1 MVVDPALSP
10 PPILSEQASSTPSAV
25 QRWHE
30 LSRAP
35 YFRAPL
41 GLERIISRCF
51 DLFFEYLYPLTPLL
65 HEPSLRDA
73 LSFFT
78 TQPPTTTP
86 GFSPFSPGGGSS
98 TTRLDAAFTL
108 ITAVCA
114 ETAFLLP
121 KNLFPEGSAVADT
134 FLQASRN
141 CLNGYLEAD
150 LESPN
155 ANSIAIRYFHSNC
168 VHAAG
173 KPKYSWHIFGEATR
187 LAQVMQLNEESSFE
201 GLSPLEAE
209 LRRRMFWICFMGDK
223 SASILNNR
231 PITIH
236 KFSFEAGITTAYPTG
251 IEDESSVVFSPNS
264 AITVLDSNRKTFIDG
279 FNANLR
285 LWQAASD
292 LLLEMRLL
300 RNAREQNLG
309 LEGHTP
315 LLITEDRNRLDSLYI
330 QFVTCLDDLPP
341 YLQSY
346 TFPSVTDDGTGN
358 TQKNQFIIQ
367 RANLQIS
374 FHCLRMVITQKFEDL
389 GYYGLGTEQA
399 DLRKTEIARDML
411 SVLREAPFWVMQV
424 NGEPYVSD
432 SGVLEAIE
440 N

>member
-1 MVVDPALSP
+1 MPWDAAGNLVVDPALSP
-10 PPILSEQASSTPSAV
+10 PAIRSSISEQASITGPSAL

-35 YFRAPL
+35 CFRGV
-41 GLERIISRCF
+41 GLERTISRCF
-51 DLFFEYLYPLTPLL
+51 DLFFEYLYPLTPLV

-73 LSFFT
+73 VSFFT
-78 TQPPTTTP
+78 GQTSTP
-86 GFSPFSPGGGSS
+86 VFSPGGGLS
-98 TTRLDAAFTL
+98 LAKPDAAFTL

-121 KNLFPEGSAVADT
+121 KNLFPEGSALADT

-141 CLNGYLEAD
+141 CLNGYLETD
-150 LESPN
+150 LESPS

-187 LAQVMQLNEESSFE
+187 LAQVMQLNEESTFE

-209 LRRRMFWICFMGDK
+209 LRRRVFWICFMGDK

-236 KFSFEAGITTAYPTG
+236 RYSFEAGITTAYPTG
-251 IEDESSVVFSPNS
+251 IEDESHVVFSPNS
-264 AITVLDSNRKTFIDG
+264 AVTVIDSNRRTFIDG

-285 LWQAASD
+285 LWQAASEII
-292 LLLEMRLL
+292 LEMRLL
-300 RNAREQNLG
+300 RDQSERTLT
-309 LEGHTP
+309 LEGNP
-315 LLITEDRNRLDSLYI
+315 PFSISEDRNRLDSLYI

-346 TFPSVTDDGTGN
+346 TFPSATDNGTVN
-358 TQKNQFIIQ
+358 TQKNQFVIQ

-389 GYYGLGTEQA
+389 GYFGPGSEQA

-411 SVLREAPFWVMQV
+411 CVLREAPFWVMQV
-424 NGEPYVSD
+424 NGEPYVSCF
-432 SGVLEAIE
+432 
-440 N
+440 